1 MDHPQTPLAANDT
14 SAIDPAVVAPE
25 AGAPLRDALLDSRQ
39 RWRDFVLLAA
49 DLAFETDAQGRLT
62 FIVPEPALGWE
73 VGLLL
78 GQPGTMLLA
87 AAQPG
92 AGFNPFQPHDGK
104 RRGRA
109 WLRRGD
115 GKTICLNFTTAPL
128 FDPAG
133 RLVGTRGLA
142 QDASE
147 AEERENRNAAALR
160 RGEVLDQILWCV
172 RQEVLAPRMMRAALT
187 ALIAASGAAGAV
199 VVEMQIDAP
208 GGDGGRGVLHETGAD
223 ATPVLDTAFA
233 ALQSGALDAS
243 CVTARDGSSVL
254 VCPCVTRFGA
264 RTGLV
269 LWRNAGSRRWQ
280 VDELSLVSAVSG
292 IVRMLLEQEAVQHDM
307 AQQARTD
314 PLTGLLNRRAFV
326 EEVGRRID
334 RLEREQ
340 LPGALMYVDLDH
352 FKALNDRLGHEAGDE
367 ALCLAAALL
376 RATVRPADLVARL
389 GGDEFALWLD
399 GADELAAAERAEG
412 LRLRVPHAL
421 GALRSGQPLDLTMS
435 IGIVSR
441 WPGGEP
447 DLELLMHAADRAMY
461 EVKREGRGFWRV
473 GRRESEP

>member
-1 MDHPQTPLAANDT
+1 MNHPQTPVVANDP
-14 SAIDPAVVAPE
+14 SATDPAVVAPKGGE
-25 AGAPLRDALLDSRQ
+25 TLRDALLDSRQ

-49 DLAFETDAQGRLT
+49 DLAFETDAEGRLT
-62 FIVPEPALGWE
+62 FIAPEPALGWE
-73 VGLLL
+73 AGRLL
-78 GQPGTMLLA
+78 GQPGAMLLA
-87 AAQPG
+87 AARPG
-92 AGFNPFQPHDGK
+92 AGFDPFQPHDAK

-115 GKTICLNFTTAPL
+115 GKTICLTFTTAPL
-128 FDPAG
+128 LDPAG
-133 RLVGTRGLA
+133 RRVGTRGLA

-187 ALIAASGAAGAV
+187 ALTAASGATGAV

-208 GGDGGRGVLHETGAD
+208 GGGGRGVLHETGAD
-223 ATPVLDTAFA
+223 ATPVLESAFA

-243 CVTARDGSSVL
+243 CVTARNGSAVL

-269 LWRNAGSRRWQ
+269 LWRDAGSRRWQ
-280 VDELSLVSAVSG
+280 IDELSLVSAVSG
-292 IVRMLLEQEAVQHDM
+292 IVRMLLEQEAVQHEM

-340 LPGALMYVDLDH
+340 IPGALIYIDLDH
-352 FKALNDRLGHEAGDE
+352 FKTLNDRLGHEAGDE
-367 ALCLAAALL
+367 ALCLTAALL

-421 GALRSGQPLDLTMS
+421 GALRSGQPLELSMS
-435 IGIVSR
+435 IGIVAR
-441 WPGGEP
+441 WPGGEA

-473 GRRESEP
+473 ARRDSEP